1 MNSSNKMSES
11 IFINKIAVENLSR
24 IYYML
29 PHVACYCFV
38 AAECS
43 HFVASIQT
51 ALKTKG
57 LVNENFF
64 QWCSLEQSLKWTYAE
79 W

>member
-1 MNSSNKMSES
+1 
-11 IFINKIAVENLSR
+11 
-24 IYYML
+24 ML

-43 HFVASIQT
+43 HFVASVQT

-64 QWCSLEQSLKWTYAE
+64 Q
-79 W
+79 